1 MHFRGYL
8 TQSTKFFP
16 SLASGFKI
24 REVGLFTI
32 SMYQEMWQMTSH
44 LTSQSP
50 VSLKSY
56 FCLWANS
63 LELQEHT
70 FLKTLTLYV
79 PRNTA
84 KTVFRLPSQ
93 LHSTCKAGVFS
104 FVRICQLYSG
114 TLSTYSKWLDI
125 IFFNQLNIFM
135 KKDIHVIILEIQ
147 PQIEVPILTLEN

>member
-8 TQSTKFFP
+8 TQPTKFFP
-16 SLASGFKI
+16 SPASGFKI
-24 REVGLFTI
+24 REVGLFTL
-32 SMYQEMWQMTSH
+32 SMYQEMWQMTSF
-44 LTSQSP
+44 LTSQST
-50 VSLKSY
+50 VSLKSC

-79 PRNTA
+79 PRNTT
-84 KTVFRLPSQ
+84 KTVFLLPSQ

-104 FVRICQLYSG
+104 FVRIYQLYSA

-135 KKDIHVIILEIQ
+135 KKDTHVIILEIQ
-147 PQIEVPILTLEN
+147 PQIEVPILTFEN